1 MSLKINVPFSVV
13 NILLLALTSMTFAQT
28 QSPQTTSPEGK
39 REGIQHKVQLQFL
52 VTSNKVNDR
61 SEFPSALEPVVK
73 QLKLSSGFKSHWL
86 VATYIYSVAE
96 GASLEVSDVTY
107 APFESGG
114 GLVPKFFSF
123 AVSDIKSNPALETLY
138 ISRLKFH
145 RKDTRRRHK
154 INQVSVRYRNQ
165 RYINRSNGTRGSRN
179 PSGNNHECFVRWSP
193 RANSNGV
200 LISSGRYLIPSA

>member
-96 GASLEVSDVTY
+96 GASLEVNDVTY

-138 ISRLKFH
+138 ISRLKFQM
-145 RKDTRRRHK
+145 RQRIFTEKTQGEDTKSTRL
-154 INQVSVRYRNQ
+154 VFDT
-165 RYINRSNGTRGSRN
+165 GT
-179 PSGNNHECFVRWSP
+179 SGISTDLTVHAGAATLVGTTTS
-193 RANSNGV
+193 ALSDGV
-200 LISSGRYLIPSA
+200 LALIVTVF